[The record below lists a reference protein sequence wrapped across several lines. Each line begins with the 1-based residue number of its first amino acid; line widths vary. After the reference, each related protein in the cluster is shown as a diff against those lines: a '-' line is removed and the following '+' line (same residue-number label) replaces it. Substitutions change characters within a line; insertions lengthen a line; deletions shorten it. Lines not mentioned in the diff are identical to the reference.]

1 MDSSGPEFP
10 IVRGVRVSFFHFPVL
25 PTAGPWWDAYVNTG
39 SVARVTDSSLS
50 LIRHGQTDW
59 NFARR
64 LQGRTDIPLNATGR
78 EQARDVGRELAA
90 SGEHWDVLVS
100 SPLSRA
106 RETAEIIGKTVG
118 LTLSRTYDNLIERS
132 FGDIEGYDCGHMT
145 EEDRHAFME
154 QHGEHTADLVARGV
168 AVLRQI
174 SNDYPGQNVMV
185 VSHGSFIR
193 LTAGHILDRKLRS
206 LDNGDVVTVTAADV
220 TEAASALGGAAI

>member
-1 MDSSGPEFP
+1 V
-10 IVRGVRVSFFHFPVL
+10 I
-25 PTAGPWWDAYVNTG
+25 
-39 SVARVTDSSLS
+39 DSSLS

-64 LQGRTDIPLNATGR
+64 LQGRTDIPLNDTGR
-78 EQARDVGRELAA
+78 RQARDVGRELAA

-106 RETAEIIGKTVG
+106 RETAELMGAEVG
-118 LTLSRTYDNLIERS
+118 LKLSRTYDDVIERS
-132 FGDIEGYDCGHMT
+132 FGDIEGRDCSHMT

-168 AVLRQI
+168 ASLRQI
-174 SNDYPGQNVMV
+174 IADYPGQNVMI

-193 LTAGHILDRKLRS
+193 LTAGHILNRKLRS
-206 LDNGDVVTVTAADV
+206 LENGEVVTVTAEQVRD
-220 TEAASALGGAAI
+220 AASAPGGAAK